1 MKLTALKIEQLPIV
15 IDLTKKIWPVAY
27 GEILSKAQLDYMID
41 KFYNETALR
50 ELIQKG
56 HVFYLAQDDNEK
68 YVGFV
73 SYELN
78 SEPNKTKI
86 HKIYVLPETQG
97 TGLGRQF
104 FELVKEKAIEIIK
117 KYLEDSFEISPGVI
131 LDEDITF
138 SWYNNFAFLG
148 YSFTFN
154 GLATDSSFKIN
165 GIYHLS
171 WVNAYKM
178 CEKVNKFKAERNDSK
193 H

>member
-1 MKLTALKIEQLPIV
+1 MKIVLCKIEQLNVV

-56 HVFYLAQDDNEK
+56 HVFYLAQDENEK

-73 SYELN
+73 SYEIN

-104 FELVKEKAIEIIK
+104 FELVKEKAIENHQK
-117 KYLEDSFEISPGVI
+117 AV
-131 LDEDITF
+131 
-138 SWYNNFAFLG
+138 FL
-148 YSFTFN
+148 N
-154 GLATDSSFKIN
+154 
-165 GIYHLS
+165 
-171 WVNAYKM
+171 
-178 CEKVNKFKAERNDSK
+178 VNKYNKARFFYEKLGFTIVKDEVIEIGNGYVMDDYVMEVVV
-193 H
+193 

>member
-1 MKLTALKIEQLPIV
+1 MKLTALKTEQLPIV

-56 HVFYLAQDDNEK
+56 HVFYVAQDDNGK
-68 YVGFV
+68 DVGFV
-73 SYELN
+73 SYEIN

-104 FELVKEKAIEIIK
+104 FELVKEKAIENNQKAIFLNVNK
-117 KYLEDSFEISPGVI
+117 
-131 LDEDITF
+131 
-138 SWYNNFAFLG
+138 YNNAIHFYMKLG
-148 YSFTFN
+148 FTKVKDEVIDIGN
-154 GLATDSSFKIN
+154 GYVMDDYVMEVDILQ
-165 GIYHLS
+165 
-171 WVNAYKM
+171 
-178 CEKVNKFKAERNDSK
+178 
-193 H
+193 

>member
-50 ELIQKG
+50 ELMQKG
-56 HVFYLAQDDNEK
+56 HVFYLAQDENEK
-68 YVGFV
+68 FVGFV
-73 SYELN
+73 SYEIN

-104 FELVKEKAIEIIK
+104 FELVKEKAIENQQNAI
-117 KYLEDSFEISPGVI
+117 
-131 LDEDITF
+131 
-138 SWYNNFAFLG
+138 FL
-148 YSFTFN
+148 N
-154 GLATDSSFKIN
+154 
-165 GIYHLS
+165 
-171 WVNAYKM
+171 
-178 CEKVNKFKAERNDSK
+178 VNKFNNAIHFYIKLGFTKVKDEVIDIGNGYVMDDYVMEVAIF
-193 H
+193 

>member
-56 HVFYLAQDDNEK
+56 HVFYVAQDDNGK
-68 YVGFV
+68 DVGFV
-73 SYELN
+73 SYEIN

-104 FELVKEKAIEIIK
+104 FELVKEKAIENNQKAIFLNVNK
-117 KYLEDSFEISPGVI
+117 
-131 LDEDITF
+131 
-138 SWYNNFAFLG
+138 YNNAIHFYMKLG
-148 YSFTFN
+148 FTKVKDEVIDIGN
-154 GLATDSSFKIN
+154 GYVMDDYVMEVDILQ
-165 GIYHLS
+165 
-171 WVNAYKM
+171 
-178 CEKVNKFKAERNDSK
+178 
-193 H
+193 

>member
-56 HVFYLAQDDNEK
+56 HVFYLAQDDNGK
-68 YVGFV
+68 DVGFV
-73 SYELN
+73 SYEIN

-104 FELVKEKAIEIIK
+104 FELVKEKAIENHQKSIFLNVNK
-117 KYLEDSFEISPGVI
+117 
-131 LDEDITF
+131 
-138 SWYNNFAFLG
+138 YNNAIHFYMKLGFAKVKDEVIDIGNG
-148 YSFTFN
+148 YVMDDYVMEV
-154 GLATDSSFKIN
+154 A
-165 GIYHLS
+165 
-171 WVNAYKM
+171 V
-178 CEKVNKFKAERNDSK
+178 
-193 H
+193 

>member
-1 MKLTALKIEQLPIV
+1 MKLIKANSELIPII

-56 HVFYLAQDDNEK
+56 HVFYLAQDDNGKE
-68 YVGFV
+68 VGFV
-73 SYELN
+73 SYEIN

-104 FELVKEKAIEIIK
+104 FELVKEKAIGNHEKSIFLNVNK
-117 KYLEDSFEISPGVI
+117 
-131 LDEDITF
+131 
-138 SWYNNFAFLG
+138 YNNAIHFYTKLG
-148 YSFTFN
+148 FVKVKDEVIDIGN
-154 GLATDSSFKIN
+154 GYVMDDYVMEVDILQ
-165 GIYHLS
+165 
-171 WVNAYKM
+171 
-178 CEKVNKFKAERNDSK
+178 
-193 H
+193 

>member
-56 HVFYLAQDDNEK
+56 HVFYLAQDDNGKE
-68 YVGFV
+68 VGFV
-73 SYELN
+73 SYEIN

-97 TGLGRQF
+97 TGLGRHF
-104 FELVKEKAIEIIK
+104 FELVKEKAIENHQSAIFLNVNK
-117 KYLEDSFEISPGVI
+117 
-131 LDEDITF
+131 
-138 SWYNNFAFLG
+138 YNNAIHFYTKLG
-148 YSFTFN
+148 FTKVKDEVIEIGN
-154 GLATDSSFKIN
+154 GYVMDDYVMEVAI
-165 GIYHLS
+165 
-171 WVNAYKM
+171 
-178 CEKVNKFKAERNDSK
+178 
-193 H
+193 

>member
-50 ELIQKG
+50 ELMQKS
-56 HVFYLAQDDNEK
+56 HVFYLAQDNNGKD
-68 YVGFV
+68 VGFV
-73 SYELN
+73 SYEIN

-104 FELVKEKAIEIIK
+104 FELVKEKAIENQQNAIFLNVNK
-117 KYLEDSFEISPGVI
+117 
-131 LDEDITF
+131 
-138 SWYNNFAFLG
+138 YNNAIHFYSKLG
-148 YSFTFN
+148 FTKVKDEVIDIGN
-154 GLATDSSFKIN
+154 GYVMDDYVMEVVI
-165 GIYHLS
+165 
-171 WVNAYKM
+171 
-178 CEKVNKFKAERNDSK
+178 
-193 H
+193 